1 MIFCVHVYM
10 CTCVPDMSHPIVK
23 FLTYLEIERNYSDHT
38 ILNYK
43 IDLDEFFDFLNGL
56 SLKDV
61 DYPVLRRYVAH
72 IRQRNLRPRSVARK
86 LSCLR
91 SFFKYLQREGI
102 VDKNPATLLMTPKL
116 DRKLPNFLS
125 EGEAEAL
132 MESPKHDK
140 ALELRD
146 RAIFETLYS
155 TGIRVSELVGLNEN
169 SVDMIGNVIR
179 VMGKGKKERIV
190 PIGDKAIEAIREYC
204 EKRLKKSQALFL
216 NKGGQRLTTRSI
228 GNIINKYIQR
238 TSIHKKI
245 SPHALRHSFA
255 THLLNRGAD
264 LRSVQELLG
273 HQNLSTTQIYTHLTT
288 EKLRNVYNQAHPRA

>member
-1 MIFCVHVYM
+1 MI
-10 CTCVPDMSHPIVK
+10 HPIPK
-23 FLTYLEIERNYSDHT
+23 FLSYLEIEKNYSDHT
-38 ILNYK
+38 ILNYR
-43 IDLDEFFDFLNGL
+43 IDLDEFFDFLNGV
-56 SLKDV
+56 SFKEI

-72 IRQRNLRPRSVARK
+72 IRQKNLKPRSVARK

-132 MESPKHDK
+132 MESPKHGK
-140 ALELRD
+140 AAELRD

-190 PIGDKAIEAIREYC
+190 PIGEKAIEAIMEYC
-204 EKRLKKSQALFL
+204 EKRPKKTQALFL
-216 NKGGQRLTTRSI
+216 NKAGQRLTTRSI

-288 EKLRNVYNQAHPRA
+288 EKLKNVYNQAHPRA

>member
-1 MIFCVHVYM
+1 
-10 CTCVPDMSHPIVK
+10 MSHPIVK

-245 SPHALRHSFA
+245 SSHALRHSFA